1 MSEHSHDMTFPKV
14 PLYAAGALIVIAVLL
29 VMGVRV
35 TGLGELRTPQ
45 MDVVAERMLQ
55 FQDHPDG
62 SISVKDANTDAV
74 IERIEPGTNG
84 FLRGTLRGLARD
96 RWRDGI
102 GREPSFRLTGRS
114 DGRLL
119 LEDPATGR
127 LVDLGSFGPTNAAVF
142 ARYLEDRMPR
152 RGNTVE
158 PGASAGNQPSSANVQ
173 GGPAIA
179 ASRRP

>member
-1 MSEHSHDMTFPKV
+1 MSEHSHHMTFPKV
-14 PLYAAGALIVIAVLL
+14 PLYAAFALILLAIVLVI
-29 VMGVRV
+29 GVRL
-35 TGLGELRTPQ
+35 TGVGELRTPQ
-45 MDVVAERMLQ
+45 KEVVAERMLQ
-55 FQDHPDG
+55 FDDHQDG
-62 SISVKDANTDAV
+62 SISVRDARTDEV

-84 FLRGTLRGLARD
+84 FLRSTVRGLARD

-142 ARYLEDRMPR
+142 ARFLEGRAPNR
-152 RGNTVE
+152 NGQTV
-158 PGASAGNQPSSANVQ
+158 PGASADAQPSAMQ
-173 GGPAIA
+173 PHGPAIA
-179 ASRRP
+179 TSRSQ